1 MIFFLFFVFFFFFF
15 VFFVFFFFF
24 FFQILATFFQ
34 ISAIFFHLNPSIFG
48 IINTG
53 FGRTS
58 DFSSQFAR
66 NLARSDGISPDLGW
80 IWQDLAG
87 SSEISSRF
95 ESVTVAG

>member
-1 MIFFLFFVFFFFFF
+1 MIFFFVFCFFF
-15 VFFVFFFFF
+15 VFFVFLFLFVFFFF
-24 FFQILATFFQ
+24 SNSSHFFPNFGY
-34 ISAIFFHLNPSIFG
+34 FFHLNPSIFG

-58 DFSSQFAR
+58 DFSSRFAR